1 MTGLA
6 DRTAQLLALV
16 LERSPRTVG
25 ELTGSDPLAHDD
37 VRTALDALERHG
49 LVAWDERRSQ
59 VRPGRALERFA
70 RSGRD
75 RAQLAQ
81 AAGPA
86 MRRLAEESGETVN
99 VMVPTPGGAEAI
111 TQVDGTHVLGVTNWV
126 GREVPRETSAAGKVF
141 LAYGAT
147 AASASAPGYDE
158 VRARGYAT
166 IVDELEVGLAA
177 AAAPIRDAEGTVV
190 AALSVAGPTARLTPV
205 RLDVLGRITVEQ
217 AATISAALGA
227 PRGVEDV
234 LDALRSAPRATPP
247 PPAARP

>member
-1 MTGLA
+1 VTGLA
-6 DRTAQLLALV
+6 ERTAQLLALV

-70 RSGRD
+70 GSGRD

-111 TQVDGTHVLGVTNWV
+111 LQVDGTHVLGVTNWV

-141 LAYGAT
+141 LAYAG
-147 AASASAPGYDE
+147 APGYTD
-158 VRARGYAT
+158 VRERGYAT

-177 AAAPIRDAEGTVV
+177 AAAPIRDADGNLI

-205 RLDVLGRITVEQ
+205 RLDVLGRIATEQ
-217 AATISAALGA
+217 AAAISAALGSVG
-227 PRGVEDV
+227 GVEDV

-247 PPAARP
+247 PPAGRP

>member
-6 DRTAQLLALV
+6 ERTAQLLALV

-59 VRPGRALERFA
+59 VRPGPALQRFA
-70 RSGRD
+70 RSGQD
-75 RAQLAQ
+75 RAQLTQ

-86 MRRLAEESGETVN
+86 MHRLAEESGETVN

-111 TQVDGTHVLGVTNWV
+111 VQVDGTHVLGVTNWV

-141 LAYGAT
+141 LAYGG
-147 AASASAPGYDE
+147 APGYED
-158 VRARGYAT
+158 VRARGYAM

-177 AAAPIRDAEGTVV
+177 AAAPIRDADGTVV

-217 AATISAALGA
+217 AAGISAKLGA
-227 PRGVEDV
+227 TSGVEDV

>member
-6 DRTAQLLALV
+6 ERTAQLLALV

-59 VRPGRALERFA
+59 VRPGPALERFA
-70 RSGRD
+70 RPGLDRD
-75 RAQLAQ
+75 RLAQ

-86 MRRLAEESGETVN
+86 MHRLAEESGETVN
-99 VMVPTPGGAEAI
+99 VMVPTANGAEAI
-111 TQVDGTHVLGVTNWV
+111 VQVDGTHVLGVTNWV

-141 LAYGAT
+141 LAYGG
-147 AASASAPGYDE
+147 APGYDD
-158 VRARGYAT
+158 VRARGYAM

-177 AAAPIRDAEGTVV
+177 AAAPIRDAGGTVV

-217 AATISAALGA
+217 AASISAKLGA
-227 PRGVEDV
+227 TRGVEDV

>member
-1 MTGLA
+1 VTGLA
-6 DRTAQLLALV
+6 ERTAQLLALV

-37 VRTALDALERHG
+37 VRAALDALERHG
-49 LVAWDERRSQ
+49 LLAWDPRRSQ
-59 VRPGRALERFA
+59 VRPGPALERFA

-75 RAQLAQ
+75 RVSLVG
-81 AAGPA
+81 AAEPA
-86 MRRLAEESGETVN
+86 MRRLADESGETVN

-111 TQVDGTHVLGVTNWV
+111 VQVDGTHVLGVTNWV
-126 GREVPRETSAAGKVF
+126 GREVPLETSAAGKVF
-141 LAYGAT
+141 LGD
-147 AASASAPGYDE
+147 PG
-158 VRARGYAT
+158 VRERGYAT

-177 AAAPIRDAEGTVV
+177 AAAPIRDADGTVI

-217 AATISAALGA
+217 AATISAALGSA
-227 PRGVEDV
+227 DEVEDA

>member
-25 ELTGSDPLAHDD
+25 ELTGSDPLSHDD

-111 TQVDGTHVLGVTNWV
+111 VQVDGTHVLGVTNWV

-141 LAYGAT
+141 LAYGG
-147 AASASAPGYDE
+147 APGYDD
-158 VRARGYAT
+158 VRARGYAM

-177 AAAPIRDAEGTVV
+177 AAAPIRDAGGTVV

-217 AATISAALGA
+217 AASISAKLGA
-227 PRGVEDV
+227 TRGVEDV